1 MKRIQTKKQ
10 MSWLQKLAL
19 SLLALTF
26 AGCASVQAGINDSNS
41 TPVGLTGTQ
50 HMGPNFNVSGFY
62 VDGAYGSNVG
72 REGGG
77 GSDVCCVLLPNK
89 WRPGLTAEVRWAVGD
104 WSKEN
109 LTETAAGNYTS
120 ITSEGV
126 YKALVP
132 VEKYDV
138 PGQLYVHFFIGGRV
152 RVVSSNVGVLNK
164 DHPIQR
170 GDSHAID
177 NATVGTPIATLFT
190 PEEQAESLRKFN
202 ENKKNGGDWR

>member
-132 VEKYDV
+132 VEKYEE
-138 PGQLYVHFFIGGRV
+138 PGKVYVHFFKGGKV
-152 RVVSSNVGVLNK
+152 RVVSGPFGYGSK
-164 DHPIQR
+164 EHPIQR
-170 GDSHAID
+170 DDPHAADTATIGTRV
-177 NATVGTPIATLFT
+177 NALFT
-190 PEEQAESLRKFN
+190 PEELAEMRRKSR
-202 ENKKNGGDWR
+202 ERSRKYRV